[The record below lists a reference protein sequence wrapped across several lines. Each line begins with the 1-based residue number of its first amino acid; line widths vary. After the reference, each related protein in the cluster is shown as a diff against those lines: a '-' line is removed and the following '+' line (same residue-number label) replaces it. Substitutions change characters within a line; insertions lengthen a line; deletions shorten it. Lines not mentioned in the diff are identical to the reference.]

1 MSQHAPTSGHAPMS
15 SQTSMA
21 AASAANSAATGAVTS
36 ALLPGFD
43 NPVDDAQQVFRAALD
58 AFAHPGMLQALP
70 AASVGRPAG
79 LSPAMTALLLTLAD
93 SDTPVWLPADIGGE
107 ARAFL
112 RFHCGCPL
120 VDNAAQATFVCVPM
134 GDALPS
140 LAQCAQG
147 DPAYPDRS
155 ATLLVELAALSNDA
169 ATGSDKGGDKGGDN
183 ASDAYTLRGPG
194 IETTQTLL
202 ASGLPNDFR
211 AQWRANN
218 AGFPLGVDL
227 LLTAGDRFCA
237 LPRTTHLED

>member
-15 SQTSMA
+15 SHTSMTA
-21 AASAANSAATGAVTS
+21 ATVATGAVTS

-93 SDTPVWLPADIGGE
+93 SDTPVWLPADIGSE

-134 GDALPS
+134 GDTLPS

-169 ATGSDKGGDKGGDN
+169 ATDTVGDNGGDT
-183 ASDAYTLRGPG
+183 YTLRGPG

>member
-1 MSQHAPTSGHAPMS
+1 MTASIAPNTPAHATMATLN
-15 SQTSMA
+15 SQTLT
-21 AASAANSAATGAVTS
+21 AASGPS
-36 ALLPGFD
+36 LLPGFD
-43 NPVDDAQQVFRAALD
+43 DPVDNAQQVFRAALD
-58 AFAHPGMLQALP
+58 AFAHPGTVQPLP
-70 AASVGRPAG
+70 VASTGLPDG

-93 SDTPVWLPADIGGE
+93 SDTPVWLPADIGTA

-120 VDNAAQATFVCVPM
+120 AETLAQATFVCVPAGYAM
-134 GDALPS
+134 PP

-155 ATLLVELAALSNDA
+155 ATLLIEVAALH
-169 ATGSDKGGDKGGDN
+169 N
-183 ASDAYTLRGPG
+183 ANAHDDRYILRGPG
-194 IETTQTLL
+194 IETTQTLHTV
-202 ASGLPNDFR
+202 GLPNDFS

-237 LPRTTHLED
+237 LPRTTHLEA

>member
-1 MSQHAPTSGHAPMS
+1 
-15 SQTSMA
+15 MA
-21 AASAANSAATGAVTS
+21 AASAATGAVTS

-93 SDTPVWLPADIGGE
+93 SDTPVWLPADIGSE

-134 GDALPS
+134 GDTPPS

-155 ATLLVELAALSNDA
+155 ATLLLELAALSNDA
-169 ATGSDKGGDKGGDN
+169 APLSATVSDNGGDT
-183 ASDAYTLRGPG
+183 YTLRGPG

>member
-1 MSQHAPTSGHAPMS
+1 MTPIDTHDT
-15 SQTSMA
+15 TKMA
-21 AASAANSAATGAVTS
+21 ALSARVDATTGPS
-36 ALLPGFD
+36 LLPGFD

-58 AFAHPGMLQALP
+58 AFAHPGTLQALP
-70 AASVGRPAG
+70 AASTGLPDG

-93 SDTPVWLPADIGGE
+93 SDTPVWLPADIGPA

-120 VDNAAQATFVCVPM
+120 AETLGQATFVCVPA
-134 GDALPS
+134 GHAVPP

-155 ATLLVELAALSNDA
+155 ATLLVEVSSLANTA
-169 ATGSDKGGDKGGDN
+169 APDDTFV
-183 ASDAYTLRGPG
+183 LRGPG
-194 IETTQTLL
+194 IETTQALY
-202 ASGLPNDFR
+202 ASGLPTDFPV
-211 AQWRANN
+211 QWRANN

-237 LPRTTHLED
+237 LPRTTHLEA